1 MNTPKHPW
9 PATLWL
15 AFMVIAPLSFCL
27 SLTLPSAG
35 AVQECVDF
43 SNDPAGCQP
52 STFDT
57 PIGQMPSVRVNREG
71 DLDPF
76 SSEEDAKAGA
86 LRLEEELNLFR
97 NFEHLHW
104 VITVPSERD
113 PGTGQWRGG
122 DLDGGGDARGLGIGG
137 DCIYVGHRNGPGQA
151 HSINIFR
158 IQPDPETTAP
168 VQVGE
173 IPPMVVG
180 NQGFDDRELRALVYT
195 TSGGEDRLIVVRNA
209 GTNNIGR
216 IETYRADMNTCLP
229 VSKSETY
236 DFNGPSHEFF
246 LWHDPANSNRVL
258 VYVAMFSGGGL
269 PDPENPGLRIPDGI
283 VLAITDED
291 TGDVLERPEVLAGF
305 SLQEVGGPPINERA
319 DETGLFGDGRFAD
332 FSQLTNRSG
341 RGGNFQDRQNN
352 MLHSLSVSDDGERV
366 YVAGGNAGFYVLNSE
381 ATAGNSNAQ
390 LADGTA
396 SCNPR
401 STIVSANG
409 FVDASRLAEI
419 ANDCLHMVVSDDAG
433 LQAFL
438 ASDASDAAKAA
449 RYLVLLTR
457 SRLDVHPPYN
467 SLPTGIHSAVFVPE
481 RPAQVR
487 DNTESRPAFVWLSDE
502 NFGCPL
508 MYARMVSVES
518 EATPVMVGAFGIPD
532 SRADECFDQANTEP
546 NGEPRRNVPQQN
558 HNPTVFRN
566 LVFTSWYGHGLRA
579 IDISIPYTPREV
591 GHALTIPHGVT
602 RSYPVFKD
610 GLIYWSD
617 SDTGLHVAK
626 YTGPRSDE
634 LPGPG
639 SGTYES
645 NATSPHR

>member
-1 MNTPKHPW
+1 MNTPKHTW

-15 AFMVIAPLSFCL
+15 ALMVIAPLSFCL
-27 SLTLPSAG
+27 SFTLPTAG

-76 SSEEDAKAGA
+76 SSEEDAKSGA

-104 VITVPSERD
+104 VITVPSEQD

-122 DLDGGGDARGLGIGG
+122 DLDGGGDARGLGIAG
-137 DCIYVGHRNGPGQA
+137 DCIYVGHRNGPGSA
-151 HSINIFR
+151 HSINIFK
-158 IQPDPETTAP
+158 IQADPETTAP

-180 NQGFDDRELRALVYT
+180 NQGFDDRELRALVYE

-283 VLAITDED
+283 VLAITDEE
-291 TGDVLERPEVLAGF
+291 TGEVLARPQVLAGF

-332 FSQLTNRSG
+332 FSHLTNRSG

-352 MLHSLSVSDDGERV
+352 MLHSLSVSDDGDRV

-381 ATAGNSNAQ
+381 AIAGNSNAQ

-457 SRLDVHPPYN
+457 SRLDVHPPYGRFN
-467 SLPTGIHSAVFVPE
+467 NMIIGLPEPIEPDCREPYKPVQVIDESDPANPEIVGLFPRPVPPEDAPYGDFCLSRGRFGTHNTHSFIQPGRSNPNLIATTHFN
-481 RPAQVR
+481 AGVR
-487 DNTESRPAFVWLSDE
+487 IT
-502 NFGCPL
+502 
-508 MYARMVSVES
+508 
-518 EATPVMVGAFGIPD
+518 
-532 SRADECFDQANTEP
+532 
-546 NGEPRRNVPQQN
+546 
-558 HNPTVFRN
+558 
-566 LVFTSWYGHGLRA
+566 
-579 IDISIPYTPREV
+579 DISDPSRPREV
-591 GHALTIPHGVT
+591 AWYLPPRGGEMEEYNSWRRGDTETVFIEWDRNLIWVGTHRGSYCLSCPALGTPVLEPRAVERWTVPHGN
-602 RSYPVFKD
+602 RGWD
-610 GLIYWSD
+610 G
-617 SDTGLHVAK
+617 
-626 YTGPRSDE
+626 
-634 LPGPG
+634 
-639 SGTYES
+639 
-645 NATSPHR
+645 